1 MRYKEIIQHT
11 SNLNIVAST
20 IQFLLC
26 FVTRFLITHRG
37 VKEVRMSEILEIRWH
52 GRGGQGTVTA
62 AKVFADACLSGGRYV
77 QAFPEYGPE
86 RSGAP
91 IRAYNRISSKELRMH
106 CPVLNPQI
114 VVVADATL
122 VDSINVADGTPDNA
136 SFIVNTSKEPA
147 EIRKKLNAKATQKVY
162 VVDATK
168 IAIDCFGRAM
178 PNSPM
183 VGALA
188 KVSGIVSLEAVL
200 EDVRKSFGKKFSQK
214 VIDGNLEAVRRGY
227 GEVKEG

>member
-1 MRYKEIIQHT
+1 
-11 SNLNIVAST
+11 
-20 IQFLLC
+20 
-26 FVTRFLITHRG
+26 
-37 VKEVRMSEILEIRWH
+37 MSGLLEIRWH

-91 IRAYNRISSKELRMH
+91 LRAYNRVSQKELRMH
-106 CPVLNPQI
+106 CPVLKPNI
-114 VVVADATL
+114 VAVVDATL
-122 VDSINVADGTPDNA
+122 LDGINVTEGSPDDA
-136 SFIVNTSKEPA
+136 VFIVNSSKDTK
-147 EIRKKLNAKATQKVY
+147 EIRKKLEAKPTQKVFT
-162 VVDATK
+162 VDASK
-168 IAIDCFGRAM
+168 IAIDCFGMPM

-200 EDVRKSFGKKFSQK
+200 EDVKKSFGKKFSQK
-214 VIDGNLEAVRRGY
+214 VIDGNLEAVKRGY
-227 GEVKEG
+227 EEAKEG